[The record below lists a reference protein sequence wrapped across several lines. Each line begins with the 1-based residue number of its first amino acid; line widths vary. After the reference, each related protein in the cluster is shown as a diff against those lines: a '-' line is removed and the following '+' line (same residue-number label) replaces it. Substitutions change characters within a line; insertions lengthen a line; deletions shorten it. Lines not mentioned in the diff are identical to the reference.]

1 MVRTEWNTVEE
12 KDKTAAGIQ
21 VVQIQMAGETKWT
34 FTNKISSS
42 VKIWKVL
49 GQKPWVLIWSGKV

>member
-21 VVQIQMAGETKWT
+21 VVQIQMAGET
-34 FTNKISSS
+34 FTNKLSRI
-42 VKIWKVL
+42 VKMGIDLVGESLKW
-49 GQKPWVLIWSGKV
+49 

>member
-1 MVRTEWNTVEE
+1 MVRTEWNTIEE

-21 VVQIQMAGETKWT
+21 VVQIQMAGET

-49 GQKPWVLIWSGKV
+49 GQKPWVLIWSGEV

>member
-1 MVRTEWNTVEE
+1 MVRTEWNTIEE

-34 FTNKISSS
+34 FPNKISSS
-42 VKIWKVL
+42 VKIWIL
-49 GQKPWVLIWSGKV
+49 GIRSKALSID